1 MLENCRQSC
10 GVCSPPAPGP
20 CSDDNQMCGEWAA
33 NGECQST
40 PGYMLEHCC
49 QSCSGPATPAPPAP
63 PPPPPPAPPSSPSP
77 VVGCCRFEADCG
89 DCGEDGTGWCHQ
101 SASNC
106 ATCTG
111 TFDPSGSPPV
121 GCGGSPSPSPGP
133 NPPPA
138 PVPPSP
144 AGTPVA
150 QWGRLRVE
158 GNNVVGE
165 NGDVVQLKGMSF
177 FWSQWQG
184 QYYTQGV
191 VNWMVDDWKCSLVR
205 AVLGIHESSGYLQ
218 DPGTEKGKIELVVD
232 AAIAKG
238 IYVII
243 DWHDHH
249 AEWHVNEARSFFD
262 EMARKYG
269 GYPNVLFETY
279 NEPLAVSWSG
289 VIKPYH
295 QQMVPVIRAH
305 SQNIIILGNRD
316 WCQHPDEAARDPV
329 SGSNLAY
336 TIHFYAF
343 THRGELREKV
353 VQAKSAGAA
362 VFATEWGT
370 CRADGNGQLDLG
382 ETNVWLDFLAF
393 HGVSYANWAVSD
405 KQEACSALQP
415 GAPTNGGWS
424 DGQLTASGRYM
435 KGAISGN
442 GGGGGGGGSGG
453 CCRFGADCGDCGEEG
468 TGWCHQS
475 ASNCAECTG
484 SFDSSASAP
493 SCGGVPTPPSPTPP
507 TPPSPTPAG
516 GCCMFGADCGDCGL
530 DGTGWCHQSASNC
543 AECTGSFNPSA
554 SAPNCNG
561 GGSPAPP
568 TPPP

>member
-1 MLENCRQSC
+1 MRLAQIAFGLTACANGARKVKREDV
-10 GVCSPPAPGP
+10 GVAVVACPGSTNPDVMCNGNQCCPGIMETNYMNFPCPNAQPGWNGCETSAPGGNP
-20 CSDDNQMCGEWAA
+20 S
-33 NGECQST
+33 
-40 PGYMLEHCC
+40 
-49 QSCSGPATPAPPAP
+49 P
-63 PPPPPPAPPSSPSP
+63 PPPPSPGPPPPPQPSPSP
-77 VVGCCRFEADCG
+77 QPPPPSGGGGCCRFEADCG

-106 ATCTG
+106 DICTG
-111 TFDPSGSPPV
+111 VFDASGPSPN
-121 GCGGSPSPSPGP
+121 CGGVGPVPSPGP
-133 NPPPA
+133 MPPPG
-138 PVPPSP
+138 PVPPPP
-144 AGTPVA
+144 AGTPVS
-150 QWGRLRVE
+150 QHGRLSVA

-165 NGDVVQLKGMSF
+165 HGDVVQLKGMSF

-184 QYYTQGV
+184 QYYTEGV
-191 VNWMVDDWKCSLVR
+191 VNWLVDDWKCSLVR

-218 DPGTEKGKIELVVD
+218 DPNTEKAKIELVVN

-238 IYVII
+238 IYVLI

-249 AEWHVNEARSFFD
+249 AEWHINEAKGFFD

-269 GYPNVLFETY
+269 SYPNVLFETY

-295 QQMVPVIRAH
+295 EQVIPVIRAH
-305 SQNIIILGNRD
+305 SNNIIILGNRD

-343 THRGELREKV
+343 THRGELRDKV

-382 ETNVWLDFLAF
+382 ETGVWLDFLAY
-393 HGVSYANWAVSD
+393 HGVGYANWAVSD

-424 DGQLTASGRYM
+424 DGQLTDSGRYM
-435 KGAISGN
+435 KGAISGSG

-453 CCRFGADCGDCGEEG
+453 CCRFGADCGDCG
-468 TGWCHQS
+468 
-475 ASNCAECTG
+475 
-484 SFDSSASAP
+484 D
-493 SCGGVPTPPSPTPP
+493 
-507 TPPSPTPAG
+507 
-516 GCCMFGADCGDCGL
+516 
-530 DGTGWCHQSASNC
+530 DGTGWCHQSAGNC
-543 AECTGSFNPSA
+543 ATCTGSFDPSG
-554 SAPNCNG
+554 P
-561 GGSPAPP
+561 SPGCR
-568 TPPP
+568 